1 MCRGGLVGSEL
12 GTLFALGWARF
23 LVGAAATLVG
33 QIASCSG
40 CEQVGV

>member
-12 GTLFALGWARF
+12 GTLFALRWARF
-23 LVGAAATLVG
+23 LVGAATLVG